1 VFDTITIDSV
11 CSREKYETHDVET
24 LTSNA
29 QHHPAEAEAEA
40 FNDNNSMVAI
50 ISDRHRL
57 SSHNSSHCS

>member
-24 LTSNA
+24 HSSNA
-29 QHHPAEAEAEA
+29 QHHPAEAEA